1 MKQKILE
8 ILRSKKETVAHPV
21 AGTSLAQHVKSDKFE
36 EIADEIMILIRGQ
49 RSMKL
54 KTKQQER
61 AIELLEKA
69 SGVAQDMR
77 SEINEFLASLK
88 KSSNPKC
95 AKCGSDSRKNG
106 MPRGYQQFKC
116 KGCARNF
123 LEHTNKPDPARR
135 LLKITKNDMRKI
147 AALAE
152 DRRGTDVYNFDY
164 DTHCISV
171 VHSNGHASAG
181 IVAHHSG
188 IISVWRARN
197 GQHAVANQDDIL
209 EVLAE
214 YGFNREDVEFEDA
227 TYCRELKRIGP
238 KFRWVKVV

>member
-1 MKQKILE
+1 MKNKILE
-8 ILRSKKETVAHPV
+8 ILHSKKETVAHPV

-36 EIADEIMILIRGQ
+36 EIADEIMILVMKQ

-54 KTKQQER
+54 KTEQQQR

-88 KSSNPKC
+88 KPSYPKC
-95 AKCGSDSRKNG
+95 ARCGSDSRKSG
-106 MPRGYQQFKC
+106 FAYGQQQFQC
-116 KGCARNF
+116 KVCGRIF
-123 LEHTNKPDPARR
+123 TERTNIRDSMKKLYRITRR
-135 LLKITKNDMRKI
+135 DMRKI

-152 DRRGTDVYNFDY
+152 DRCGTDVYRLDRA
-164 DTHCISV
+164 DHSITV
-171 VHSNGHASAG
+171 VHSNGRASAG

-188 IISVWRARN
+188 IVSVWHARN
-197 GQHAVANQDDIL
+197 GQHTVANQADIL
-209 EVLAE
+209 ELLAK
-214 YGFNREDVEFEDA
+214 YGFRPKDVEFEDK